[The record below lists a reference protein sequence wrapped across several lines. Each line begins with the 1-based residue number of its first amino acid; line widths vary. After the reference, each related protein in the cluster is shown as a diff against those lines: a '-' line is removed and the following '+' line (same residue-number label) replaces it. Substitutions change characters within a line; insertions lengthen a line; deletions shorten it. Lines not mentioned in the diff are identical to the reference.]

1 MGHMRDDV
9 PGDSVFQLWRGV
21 VGGNHQGTTG
31 TSVSQRPGRNS
42 LLHAPTSY
50 SEQNRFSSN
59 SAGNVGVAHR
69 HLHQFSAI
77 KLRGSQSSGIE
88 LTSP

>member
-50 SEQNRFSSN
+50 SEQNRVSSN
-59 SAGNVGVAHR
+59 SAGNVG
-69 HLHQFSAI
+69 SPTAI
-77 KLRGSQSSGIE
+77 CINSRRSNYEGLKAQESS
-88 LTSP
+88 